1 MATEKTAKRM
11 FIWNFKLQVNDTIRT
26 DFTIKMK
33 KSTDGNSA
41 VTVNSGSEFVSD
53 ETMSSEEEQTIGE
66 DMARLLAN
74 VLSNEVRQLVSVLQ
88 WQTNKTHNVI
98 SKYS

>member
-1 MATEKTAKRM
+1 M
-11 FIWNFKLQVNDTIRT
+11 
-26 DFTIKMK
+26 
-33 KSTDGNSA
+33 
-41 VTVNSGSEFVSD
+41 TVNSGSEFVSD

-88 WQTNKTHNVI
+88 
-98 SKYS
+98 